1 MQNLKCHCCLKLL
14 AKIGQFDQIEIKCPR
29 CKTLNNFQST
39 LSALPER
46 PERLDST
53 GKLNESNYYRNT
65 AIQS

>member
-1 MQNLKCHCCLKLL
+1 MQNLKCRCCLKLL

-46 PERLDST
+46 AYSIRLNSKTMSST
-53 GKLNESNYYRNT
+53 QVL
-65 AIQS
+65 QQ